1 MINRLRTIRNSAI
14 AAAAMTL
21 LPVGVIAQ
29 TTAEEP
35 LQAATNQKLPPLSV
49 IQKLRAFLGINPPVA
64 VGGSRSR
71 GGQSICLLSPLPST
85 DRASDGVLVDIVV
98 SEPVILATGELN
110 EVRIEK
116 QNKVLWK
123 DRGDSVRAIEGHI
136 PWPIQP
142 LKPGEEVTLKIRHRG
157 ASGGD
162 FATFLLK
169 ANKKEVLEA
178 NDHLIK
184 QLGNDPVRWNQRLE
198 QLGPNEASVAAALW
212 SSPKA
217 PGGWPRDINCGNR

>member
-1 MINRLRTIRNSAI
+1 MINRLRTLRTSAI
-14 AAAAMTL
+14 AAAAITL

-35 LQAATNQKLPPLSV
+35 LQAATNQKSPPLSV
-49 IQKLRAFLGINPPVA
+49 IQKLRAFLGVNPPVA

-85 DRASDGVLVDIVV
+85 EIASDEVPVDVVV
-98 SEPVILATGELN
+98 SQPFLIATGQLN

-116 QNKVLWK
+116 QNKLLWK
-123 DRGDSVRAIEGHI
+123 ERGDSVRAIEGVI

-142 LKPGEEVTLKIRHRG
+142 LKPGEEVTLKIRPRG

-169 ANKKEVLEA
+169 AGKKEVLEA
-178 NDHLIK
+178 NDHLIE

-198 QLGPNEASVAAALW
+198 KLGPNEASLAAALW
-212 SSPKA
+212 SNPKA
-217 PGGWPRDINCGNR
+217 PDAWPKDINCGKR